1 MRAFNMICCW
11 LVLMIQSICQVN
23 SFTSSQGIQN
33 QRIQSTSQHYNIH
46 QSSSSLKMAY
56 GKYGNGR
63 SSSRYASQNDRT
75 KRQERV
81 GQVVRAELA
90 TILHRGSVK
99 NDNEPIESELRRK
112 INIVNADV
120 SPDLRQAR
128 ITVSIMAGGTG
139 DRSSDTVAKR
149 RAYAWLIRNT
159 KSIRY
164 SLSQRMKH
172 MKGGS
177 PVLTFVQVDVGAAVD
192 VMALIDKVSNEGF
205 KRDDIS
211 LDYEYNEDDW
221 EDEDD
226 EDDDG
231 WFDLDEDGDGISV
244 EVEV

>member
-11 LVLMIQSICQVN
+11 LVLMIQSICQVD
-23 SFTSSQGIQN
+23 SFTTSITQRIQK
-33 QRIQSTSQHYNIH
+33 QRIQSTS
-46 QSSSSLKMAY
+46 SLQMAY

-99 NDNEPIESELRRK
+99 NDNDPIESELRRK

-149 RAYAWLIRNT
+149 RAYAWLVRNT

-177 PVLTFVQVDVGAAVD
+177 PDLTFVQVDVGAAVD
-192 VMALIDKVSNEGF
+192 VMALIDKVSNENY

-211 LDYEYNEDDW
+211 LDYEYNEEDW

>member
-11 LVLMIQSICQVN
+11 LVLMIQSIYEVD
-23 SFTSSQGIQN
+23 SFTTSITQRIQK
-33 QRIQSTSQHYNIH
+33 QRIQSTSTLQ
-46 QSSSSLKMAY
+46 MAY

-99 NDNEPIESELRRK
+99 NDNDPIESELRRK

-128 ITVSIMAGGTG
+128 ITVSIMAGGG

-149 RAYAWLIRNT
+149 RAYAWLVRNT

-164 SLSQRMKH
+164 SLSQSMKH

-177 PVLTFVQVDVGAAVD
+177 PDLTFVQVDVGAAVD
-192 VMALIDKVSNEGF
+192 VMALIDKVSNENY

-211 LDYEYNEDDW
+211 LDYEYNEEDW

-226 EDDDG
+226 DDDDG

>member
-11 LVLMIQSICQVN
+11 LVLMIQSICQVD
-23 SFTSSQGIQN
+23 SFTTSITQRIQK
-33 QRIQSTSQHYNIH
+33 QRIQSTS
-46 QSSSSLKMAY
+46 SLQMAY

-99 NDNEPIESELRRK
+99 NDNDPIESELRRK

-149 RAYAWLIRNT
+149 RAYAWLVRNT

-177 PVLTFVQVDVGAAVD
+177 PDLTFVQVDVGAAVD
-192 VMALIDKVSNEGF
+192 VMALIDKVSNEGY

-211 LDYEYNEDDW
+211 LDYEYNEEDW